1 MEIEKKFILSPTSG
15 LTFYKECERCW
26 WLTKNT
32 DWKRPTY
39 GFPTL
44 PGGIDKILKKYYD
57 EFRTQNLL
65 PPEISTHPKYK
76 TLKPFHN
83 QTKLTEYRRS
93 RWRKAKIEEQGLVYK
108 DENLRSILHGGID
121 ELLETADGKLV
132 VLDYKTRAL
141 PPKENTVE
149 WSRLQL
155 NTYTFLLQKL
165 GHKTENYALLIYY
178 WPEKIKQNGDFQF
191 NSEIKEINIDIDLVL
206 STWKDAVNTINPP
219 SCPTTTCEWCEY
231 FPKSK

>member
-76 TLKPFHN
+76 TLKPFYN

-132 VLDYKTRAL
+132 VLDYKIRAL
-141 PPKENTVE
+141 PPNT
-149 WSRLQL
+149 
-155 NTYTFLLQKL
+155 
-165 GHKTENYALLIYY
+165 
-178 WPEKIKQNGDFQF
+178 KI
-191 NSEIKEINIDIDLVL
+191 I
-206 STWKDAVNTINPP
+206 
-219 SCPTTTCEWCEY
+219 
-231 FPKSK
+231 